1 MDKDE
6 AGIVF
11 DSLPREVSKLLLIQE
26 SAIISDI
33 EISGRNMDFLFTIN
47 KQNKPKKL

>member
-1 MDKDE
+1 MDTDE
-6 AGIVF
+6 AGKMF
-11 DSLPREVSKLLLIQE
+11 DSLPKEVSKLLSIQE
-26 SAIISDI
+26 VAITSDI